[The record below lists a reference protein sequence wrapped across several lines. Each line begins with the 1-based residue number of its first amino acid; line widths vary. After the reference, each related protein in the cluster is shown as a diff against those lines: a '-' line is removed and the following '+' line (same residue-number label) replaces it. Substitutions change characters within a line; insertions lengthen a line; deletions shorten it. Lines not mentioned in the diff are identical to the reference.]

1 MMRRRIRSEN
11 SKERKRQRKMRQR
24 RKWERPTKIAVVPNR
39 VRSVHAVHAE
49 PATLSRPVQPATLS
63 RPVRWYDARTSLI
76 LALAAAMLALVLYG
90 V

>member
-1 MMRRRIRSEN
+1 MRRRIRSEN

-49 PATLSRPVQPATLS
+49 PATLSRPV
-63 RPVRWYDARTSLI
+63 RWYDARTSLI